1 MPKIAEFDGIA
12 IIMYQRE
19 HEPPHFH
26 VRYGEF
32 KAAVGIDP
40 LRVLKGRLPPR
51 IQRLV
56 FEWASLHQRE
66 LLDNWELVRIKEPA
80 VRIAPLV

>member
-1 MPKIAEFDGIA
+1 MPKIAEFSGIS

-26 VRYGEF
+26 VTYGEF

-40 LRVLKGRLPPR
+40 LRILKGSLPAR

-56 FEWASLHQRE
+56 FGWASLHQPE
-66 LLDNWELVRIKEPA
+66 LLDNWERVRVKESPVRIP
-80 VRIAPLV
+80 PLT